1 MPRMKRFRWLLHHRT
16 VRTIARALLAGVSL
30 PVMVG
35 LVLKALGLLHGTSL
49 PTWLLDVQQ
58 NLGFD
63 GALGALGAGAA
74 GAGGPVP
81 TKDKDPDPCAGE
93 RRAVLADQGNV
104 DVIKQELNLKESQI
118 SALEAPFQQ
127 LQKQA
132 TALASQAKSELLE
145 QFAITVIS
153 KLIEGLMVAMG
164 EPEFAPGTLG
174 GAGAAKTVDTV
185 SAVIGTV
192 SNPAGQV
199 TGSTIGS
206 EAAAGI
212 AGNAS
217 FFNQMYQYF
226 QASQGDLNA
235 VAQLANANNLPVA
248 KEFVDVMNQ
257 MNQLVNQGVALANAL
272 PQIQEKLD
280 DAQAKLKQDQQ
291 DLENCEDS
299 NPDGG
304 SSGADS

>member
-1 MPRMKRFRWLLHHRT
+1 MKRFRSLWHHRT
-16 VRTIARALLAGVSL
+16 VRTIAGALAGVSL

-35 LVLKALGLLHGTSL
+35 LVLKALGLHHGASLH
-49 PTWLLDVQQ
+49 TWLLDVQQ
-58 NLGFD
+58 NLGSG
-63 GALGALGAGAA
+63 GALGGFGAGAA

-81 TKDKDPDPCAGE
+81 PKDNDPDPCEVAK
-93 RRAVLADQGNV
+93 RAVLADQGNV
-104 DVIKQELNLKESQI
+104 EVIQHELNIQESKI
-118 SALEAPFQQ
+118 GALEAPFQQ

-132 TALASQAKSELLE
+132 TALASQAESELLE
-145 QFAITVIS
+145 QFAISAIS

-192 SNPAGQV
+192 SNPAGQL
-199 TGSTIGS
+199 TGSKIGS
-206 EAAAGI
+206 EAAAGV

-217 FFNQMYQYF
+217 FFNEMYQYF

-235 VAQLANANNLPVA
+235 VAQLANANNLPAA
-248 KEFVDVMNQ
+248 KQFVDVMNQ

-280 DAQAKLKQDQQ
+280 EAQATLKQDQQ
-291 DLENCEDS
+291 DLEKCEES

-304 SSGADS
+304 SSGEDS